1 MIRTSIHASNTHTH
15 IHTKKKTRTE
25 TNTRLNIQNKTKKN
39 EKNRVAGRT
48 NWLDRQTDRQA
59 K

>member
-1 MIRTSIHASNTHTH
+1 MNDSNFDPCIEHT
-15 IHTKKKTRTE
+15 HTKKNTRTE